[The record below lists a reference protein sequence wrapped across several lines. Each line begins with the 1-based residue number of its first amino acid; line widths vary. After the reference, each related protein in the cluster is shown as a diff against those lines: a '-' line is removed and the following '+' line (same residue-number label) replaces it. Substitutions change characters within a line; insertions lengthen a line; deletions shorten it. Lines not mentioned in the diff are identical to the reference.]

1 MKINK
6 KIEDGNTSKKRSR
19 SKGKEKEK
27 EKKSYLINDKKNL
40 IIFYA

>member
-1 MKINK
+1 MRKIKNGGRKTMKINK

-27 EKKSYLINDKKNL
+27 EKRNQ
-40 IIFYA
+40 